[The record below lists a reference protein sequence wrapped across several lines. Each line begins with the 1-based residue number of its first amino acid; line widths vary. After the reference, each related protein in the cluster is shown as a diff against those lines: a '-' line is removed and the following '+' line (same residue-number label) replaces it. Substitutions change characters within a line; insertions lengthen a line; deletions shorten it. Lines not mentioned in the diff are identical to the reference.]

1 MKCTG
6 DIIHGRIARR
16 PGQGWL
22 GRAARATSALR
33 IGRGRFCKPLNL
45 DLLGRLPELEVLHFM
60 KINNLHD
67 LSALRLARN
76 LRRIEL
82 EWLPH
87 VETLPDLSEFA
98 RLEEVEI
105 GTMKSLRD
113 VSSIAKAP
121 ALRFL
126 GLWD

>member
-1 MKCTG
+1 MPLTNEV
-6 DIIHGRIARR
+6 HGRHYTGSQARR

-45 DLLGRLPELEVLHFM
+45 VLLGRLPELEA
-60 KINNLHD
+60 LHD

-98 RLEEVEI
+98 RLEEVEM
-105 GTMKSLRD
+105 GT
-113 VSSIAKAP
+113 
-121 ALRFL
+121 
-126 GLWD
+126 